1 MHNKQT
7 ARFVKN
13 NAFKIENRLRLRW
26 ENAGVGV
33 GERGRDWSL
42 TNVLNS
48 RDQQFF
54 LLSDT
59 KEA

>member
-1 MHNKQT
+1 MQKKKKKNKQKNISLQT

-33 GERGRDWSL
+33 GDRGRDWPL
-42 TNVLNS
+42 TNVVNS
-48 RDQQFF
+48 RDQ
-54 LLSDT
+54 
-59 KEA
+59 